1 VKLNRAVALLA
12 EIVEKCPNIDGKNFL
27 VMLPE
32 SASLLGTKGYEIII
46 RSKERLDMETTAIL
60 SEIVAR
66 EKLSITQR
74 PRTTMIYNPV
84 HYTFLK

>member
-1 VKLNRAVALLA
+1 V
-12 EIVEKCPNIDGKNFL
+12 DGKNFL

-32 SASLLGTKGYEIII
+32 SASLLGTEGYEIII
-46 RSKERLDMETTAIL
+46 RSKERLNMETIAIL

-74 PRTTMIYNPV
+74 PRTTMIYNPT